1 MATTPS
7 LTFPDSLNINERIRG
22 GTVYGQSASIAYG
35 ELGEVISIDCSSLDN
50 SHTENNPLVLDVVT
64 FSNGRKMRL
73 KLYNSTVQFGQQSVP
88 CVEVYLIND
97 SGTQIKKNSY
107 SFVSGHAMISNPNAV
122 RTYGVKVIFMTHY
135 VSAQAGSTSDEFR
148 IYLFTPGTDPV
159 GDSILTGLNLV
170 NKSKL
175 MFECSD
181 VSMYG
186 IYTSLTGLAYGIS
199 LDYAQLGAN
208 WSGCYY
214 SFTNMDTFNSNF
226 FGLPSG
232 SYKTINPEDPTQDQ
246 EDPSG
251 PGGGDGNFDKTSDP
265 IDFPSAPTGGALS
278 SGAIKAFEVTSAN
291 LTDLF
296 TKLWDTAIFDP
307 SNWQKLLNDPLDAL
321 IQLSCLPLSPTL
333 AGNQYI
339 KLGNWDSQIQAP
351 VIASQ
356 YVTVDCGSYKLSE
369 FWGSALDYNPYTK
382 IQVYLPF
389 IGIRDLDTDD
399 CMKATLHI
407 KYIIDILSGD
417 LTAQIKCG
425 QSVLYKF
432 QGNCRAIIPVSMQV
446 NDAIIQLVKGATNVA
461 MGAAAG
467 NAAGAIAGAISTA
480 VNTALAKTTIS
491 RTGDLSGSV
500 GLLDDFTPYL
510 IIHRP
515 IQSIAQN
522 FKDFKGYPSNITATL
537 SSLSGFTE
545 IEYIHLEGIDGAT
558 DTELQEIEDL
568 LKKGVII

>member
-7 LTFPDSLNINERIRG
+7 LTFPDSLNINERIRA
-22 GTVYGQSASIAYG
+22 GTHYMQSQYLGYG
-35 ELGEVISIDCSSLDN
+35 EIGEVINIDCSSLDN
-50 SHTENNPLVLDVVT
+50 SHTEQNPLILDVVT
-64 FSNGRKMRL
+64 FSNGRKMKL
-73 KLYNSTVQFGQQSVP
+73 KLYNSTTTHGSLTVP
-88 CVEVYLIND
+88 CVEAFLIND
-97 SGTQIKKNSY
+97 SGQTIIRNSLTY
-107 SFVSGHAMISNPNAV
+107 VSGHAMIGNPNAV
-122 RTYGVKVIFMTHY
+122 RTYGVKVVFMTHY
-135 VSAQAGSTSDEFR
+135 SSAQAGATSQEFR
-148 IYLFTPGTDPV
+148 VYLFTPSTDPV
-159 GDSILTGLNLV
+159 GDSILTGLNVV

-175 MFECSD
+175 LFTCNDANMYSTY
-181 VSMYG
+181 VS
-186 IYTSLTGLAYGIS
+186 LLGLAYGVS
-199 LDYAQLGAN
+199 VDYASLGLN
-208 WSGCYY
+208 WSRCYY

-278 SGAIKAFEVTSAN
+278 SGAIKAFEVSSAN

-321 IQLSCLPLSPTL
+321 IQLSCLPVSPTL

-351 VIASQ
+351 IIASQ
-356 YVTVDCGSYKLSE
+356 YVTVDCGSYKLLE

-389 IGIRDLDTDD
+389 IGMRELDTDE
-399 CMKATLHI
+399 CMKATIHI

-446 NDAIIQLVKGATNVA
+446 NDAVMQLVKGATNVA

-467 NAAGAIAGAISTA
+467 NAAGAMAGAISTA
-480 VNTALAKTTIS
+480 INTALAKTTIS

-545 IEYIHLEGIDGAT
+545 VEYIHLEGIDGAT